1 MSTISKKKSTQI
13 RQRVFAGDK
22 QPTQLLDAT
31 NTTETLELGMV
42 AEKITI
48 QSTGTLAGDILVS
61 ANGTNFV
68 SVGSFSAGAL
78 FSYSTHSCV
87 AVRINRT
94 AGSGLAIVLAV

>member
-1 MSTISKKKSTQI
+1 MSTISKKKSTRV
-13 RQRVFAGDK
+13 RQRVLTGDK

-42 AEKITI
+42 AQKITV
-48 QSTGTLAGDILVS
+48 QSIGTLAGDVLIS

-68 SVGSFSAGAL
+68 SAGSFTAGAL
-78 FSYSTHSCV
+78 FSYNTHSCV

-94 AGSGLAIVLAV
+94 GGSGVAVVLAV